1 MRDLRMRMPVV
12 LVDGNGNGYNE
23 AFEKCM
29 IWEAPGLGPEAFIRF
44 SSKEHVEMM
53 VLSERDMKPS

>member
-1 MRDLRMRMPVV
+1 MPVV